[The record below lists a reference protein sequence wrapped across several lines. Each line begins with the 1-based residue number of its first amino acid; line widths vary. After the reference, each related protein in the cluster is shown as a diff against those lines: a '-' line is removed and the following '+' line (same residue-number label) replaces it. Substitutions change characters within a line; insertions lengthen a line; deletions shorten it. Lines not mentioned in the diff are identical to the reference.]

1 MLGEEARQNAVKCIM
16 VARKYLSQGDLASA
30 KRMALKS
37 KRFQHLPVA
46 DALLKQLDDI
56 QNPTSPASPKST
68 NTSSKHSN
76 SNKRSN
82 HSTRNG
88 AGAGS
93 NSKPQA
99 SQRDSGRLGSEES
112 QGEKE
117 NVQVRYTASQARIVR
132 EVRSEKDYYKLL
144 KIDRSA
150 SKEAITK
157 AYRKVAVRCHPDK
170 NPHPK
175 AEEAFK
181 KLSTIKGILT
191 DERKRRTYDR
201 FGEEGVSEAGS
212 RGGGGYRHNRFRSSY
227 GYEGSGYHAFS
238 EDDIF
243 NMFFDTGRRRR
254 RGRQDRAQDDGH
266 PRGFQMAQLVQFL
279 PFVLILLL
287 SFFNQSH
294 KPDIHYSLV
303 RSSEFPVP
311 RTSPS
316 GTEYFVSYHFN
327 RKYSRET
334 SVLRSLDEM
343 ADAEYFHK
351 IKESCDLE
359 RVVRSKSISAA
370 QRNKEGGAQA
380 MAQRLRQAHNLA
392 TPSCFRMN
400 SIIDAQA

>member
-1 MLGEEARQNAVKCIM
+1 M

-144 KIDRSA
+144 KIDRSIPTA
-150 SKEAITK
+150 LI
-157 AYRKVAVRCHPDK
+157 
-170 NPHPK
+170 
-175 AEEAFK
+175 
-181 KLSTIKGILT
+181 
-191 DERKRRTYDR
+191 RTNYVVLWCC
-201 FGEEGVSEAGS
+201 GVVVLWCK
-212 RGGGGYRHNRFRSSY
+212 
-227 GYEGSGYHAFS
+227 SGYLSIGLARGCLLYTS
-238 EDDIF
+238 DAADEED
-243 NMFFDTGRRRR
+243 
-254 RGRQDRAQDDGH
+254 
-266 PRGFQMAQLVQFL
+266 
-279 PFVLILLL
+279 
-287 SFFNQSH
+287 S
-294 KPDIHYSLV
+294 
-303 RSSEFPVP
+303 
-311 RTSPS
+311 
-316 GTEYFVSYHFN
+316 
-327 RKYSRET
+327 
-334 SVLRSLDEM
+334 
-343 ADAEYFHK
+343 
-351 IKESCDLE
+351 
-359 RVVRSKSISAA
+359 
-370 QRNKEGGAQA
+370 
-380 MAQRLRQAHNLA
+380 
-392 TPSCFRMN
+392 
-400 SIIDAQA
+400 